1 MVVPSIARHVPHFN
15 MPNTCRMR
23 NIRNASLSA
32 GIFAFAH
39 IIFVHNLEG
48 FQLGRI
54 LRQTDLQC
62 TKRLCD
68 GYVNAWHRNTPLC
81 QPPTCTHVY
90 PCTERNFGNFVS
102 DYRKENVY
110 GNCCPA

>member
-1 MVVPSIARHVPHFN
+1 

-68 GYVNAWHRNTPLC
+68 GYVNARHPDSPLLN
-81 QPPTCTHVY
+81 PTHGH
-90 PCTERNFGNFVS
+90 PCLLMHQEKLRVKRGG
-102 DYRKENVY
+102 KL
-110 GNCCPA
+110 